1 MKTLEVQLP
10 EETASKLEHA
20 AERLSLSPEQLL
32 LLSIEEKLSQ
42 LDEEFRDAT
51 AEVLQKN
58 ADLYRRLA

>member
-1 MKTLEVQLP
+1 MKTLEVHLP
-10 EETASKLEHA
+10 EETASKLENA

-42 LDEEFRDAT
+42 LDEEFHDAT